1 MKKTS
6 CYSYFAICSSGEI
19 RDGVGFVAAE
29 NSYFNPH
36 HITEKLGIEPFEMRK
51 MGTPRK
57 NGHGH
62 YPFSDWACCRQNEP
76 ALDAEEQ
83 CRNIVRQLRPFIP
96 QLQEIKK
103 EYNVNY
109 SIIIV
114 PHIYLEENPI
124 LGFDSEIIEFCYHT
138 GTEIS
143 VDMYIYDKE

>member
-1 MKKTS
+1 MKQTS
-6 CYSYFAICSSGEI
+6 CHSYFAICSTGTI
-19 RDGVGFVAAE
+19 RNGIGFVAAE
-29 NSYFNPH
+29 NSCFDPDY
-36 HITEKLGIEPFEMRK
+36 ISEKLGIKPFETRK

-62 YPFSDWACCRQNEP
+62 YPFSEWACCRQTEP

-83 CRNIVRQLRPFIP
+83 CRRIVRQLRPLIP

-103 EYNVNY
+103 EYNVDY

-114 PHIYLEENPI
+114 PHIYIEENPI
-124 LGFDSEIIEFCYHT
+124 LGFDSEIIEFCYRT
-138 GTEIS
+138 GAEIS